1 MQVQIIV
8 KADQSRMIYDF
19 LCTEIK
25 MVLVQENVGEKSL
38 NKIGLGSFD
47 SFIALSLSLD
57 MVKPYNSIL

>member
-8 KADQSRMIYDF
+8 KADQSGMIYDF
-19 LCTEIK
+19 LCTEEK

-38 NKIGLGSFD
+38 NKIGLGSLD

-57 MVKPYNSIL
+57 MVKPYKSML